1 MGSRWARVARGLL
14 ASGAAIFV
22 AALFHVAGGGAAP
35 GVLPLA
41 LSLAFS
47 TIASIALTGR
57 SLSLW
62 RLTVAVGASQFLFH
76 LLFGLG
82 TGTATF
88 TAPAGSTHLHAGSH
102 LTMSMSGSM
111 PGVMPAMP
119 AAHDEFSLGMWG
131 AHLTAVLVTVIA
143 LRFGERAFWG
153 LFDTA
158 RMHVARFADRRIL
171 GSLAVLPTA
180 LAHSA
185 AASAACAF
193 SREPVRL
200 RDLGV
205 PLLRLRHRGPPLAAA
220 F

>member
-14 ASGAAIFV
+14 ASCVAIFV

-47 TIASIALTGR
+47 TVASIALTAR

-62 RLTVAVGASQFLFH
+62 RLTIAVGFSQFLFH

-88 TAPAGSTHLHAGSH
+88 SAPAGATHLHAGSH
-102 LTMSMSGSM
+102 LTMTM
-111 PGVMPAMP
+111 PGVTPGTMPGPMP
-119 AAHDEFSLGMWG
+119 SHDDLSLGMWG

-143 LRFGERAFWG
+143 LRFGEQAFWG
-153 LFDTA
+153 LLETT

-171 GSLAVLPTA
+171 DRLAIAPTLLSHA
-180 LAHSA
+180 SSA
-185 AASAACAF
+185 VASAL
-193 SREPVRL
+193 SREPALL

-205 PLLRLRHRGPPLAAA
+205 PLLRLRHRGPPLAVAS
-220 F
+220 

>member
-14 ASGAAIFV
+14 ASGVAIFV

-47 TIASIALTGR
+47 MVASIALTAR

-62 RLTVAVGASQFLFH
+62 RLTIAVGLSQFLFH

-82 TGTATF
+82 TGSATF
-88 TAPAGSTHLHAGSH
+88 SSPTGTTHLHAGSH
-102 LTMSMSGSM
+102 LTMTM
-111 PGVMPAMP
+111 PGAMPGTMP
-119 AAHDEFSLGMWG
+119 AAHDDLSLGMWG
-131 AHLTAVLVTVIA
+131 AHLTAVLVTVVA

-153 LFDTA
+153 LFETT
-158 RMHVARFADRRIL
+158 RMHVGRFADRHLLDR
-171 GSLAVLPTA
+171 LAVIAAPVLPV
-180 LAHSA
+180 
-185 AASAACAF
+185 ASAPSTA
-193 SREPVRL
+193 EPARL

-205 PLLRLRHRGPPLAAA
+205 PLLRLRQRGPPPAVAA

>member
-14 ASGAAIFV
+14 ASGVAIFV

-35 GVLPLA
+35 GALPLA

-88 TAPAGSTHLHAGSH
+88 TAPAGTTHLHAGSH

-111 PGVMPAMP
+111 PTAMP

-143 LRFGERAFWG
+143 LRFGEQAFWG

-171 GSLAVLPTA
+171 SSLAVLPTT

-185 AASAACAF
+185 AASAASAF

-200 RDLGV
+200 LDLGV